1 MKLTNY
7 FIFKIKLYLNELICL
22 NRDIKGDNILMH
34 SDSTIKLIDFGA
46 AKQFIKEH
54 GQIVDCNELKENE
67 GISRS
72 LKGTPY
78 WMAPE
83 VKFKH

>member
-1 MKLTNY
+1 MELSIGKQLFNVL
-7 FIFKIKLYLNELICL
+7 KLICCFL
-22 NRDIKGDNILMH
+22 RDIKGDNILMH

-54 GQIVDCNELKENE
+54 GQIADCNEQKENE

-83 VKFKH
+83 VKFKHLN